1 MDRDRLQ
8 TLWDR
13 AQRGWPPSFPLVQFP
28 NAPLLVAIAAWIVAK
43 LTGGTAHDVSRA
55 VFTAAL
61 ATWAVLELVRGS
73 NWVRRVLGAVVLAS
87 IVIGLVRSLG

>member
-1 MDRDRLQ
+1 M
-8 TLWDR
+8 
-13 AQRGWPPSFPLVQFP
+13 
-28 NAPLLVAIAAWIVAK
+28 
-43 LTGGTAHDVSRA
+43 HDVSRA

-87 IVIGLVRSLG
+87 IAAGLIRSLG

>member
-1 MDRDRLQ
+1 MDADRLRA
-8 TLWDR
+8 LWDR
-13 AQRGWPPSFPLVQFP
+13 AQRGWPQDFPLVQFP
-28 NAPLLVAIAAWIVAK
+28 NAPLLVAILAWVVAK
-43 LTGGTAHDVSRA
+43 LTAGAVHDVSRA

-87 IVIGLVRSLG
+87 IAAGLIRSLG

>member
-1 MDRDRLQ
+1 VDRDRLR

-13 AQRGWPPSFPLVQFP
+13 AQRGWPADFPLVQFP

-43 LTGGTAHDVSRA
+43 LTDGAAHDLARG

-61 ATWAVLELVRGS
+61 AVWAILELVRGS

-87 IVIGLVRSLG
+87 IVLGLARTLG